1 LRFEAVTEGHEVQP
15 QTIADSHALD
25 RQILHEV
32 EAGRGVSQRSL
43 ARNIGV
49 ALGLTN
55 LLLRRLARRGLIEIV
70 KVRPNRVRYV
80 ITPAGIAEKARMTR
94 AYLDYSIRFYAEA
107 RTRLRQRFEALS
119 TEWPALDG
127 AEKATVFYGAG
138 EVAEI
143 GYVSLQETDLK
154 LVGVV
159 DDERRGPFFGFVV
172 HPSTALGP
180 RRLGDHEYGR
190 IVVMSLWNT
199 EAARLKLEQLGCE
212 PERIYTL

>member
-1 LRFEAVTEGHEVQP
+1 MQP
-15 QTIADSHALD
+15 TTIEPSQELD
-25 RQILHEV
+25 RRILHEV

-70 KVRPNRVRYV
+70 KIKPNRVRYV
-80 ITPAGIAEKARMTR
+80 ITPAGMKEKARMTR

-107 RTRLRQRFEALS
+107 RARLQHSFGALS
-119 TEWPALDG
+119 TEWPAVEG
-127 AEKATVFYGAG
+127 TEKTIVFYGAG

-159 DDERRGPFFGFVV
+159 DDERVRPFFGLPV

-180 RRLGDHEYGR
+180 HRLGEHEYGR

-199 EAARLKLEQLGCE
+199 EATRVKLEQLGCE